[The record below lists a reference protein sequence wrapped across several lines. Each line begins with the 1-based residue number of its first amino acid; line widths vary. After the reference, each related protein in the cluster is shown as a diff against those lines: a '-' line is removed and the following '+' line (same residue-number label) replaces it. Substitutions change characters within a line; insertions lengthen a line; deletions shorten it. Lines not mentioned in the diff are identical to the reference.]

1 MKRMS
6 ILLKWDFGV
15 NVVLPQE
22 YDRLVDGATLAAE
35 LEIRNY

>member
-6 ILLKWDFGV
+6 VVLKWDFGV

-22 YDRLVDGATLAAE
+22 YDRLVDSATLAAE